1 MSLDQCHST
10 VGEKPVKKPRSVT
23 NDQIGVDGR
32 KYWRGLDDAADT
44 PEFRDWLEK
53 ELPTDASRLLEG
65 SRRTFLKLMGASVA
79 LAGAA
84 TLPGCRRPDHKIYP
98 YSRAVPEDVVPGKSV
113 YFATSMALPGGAVEG
128 LLVE

>member
-10 VGEKPVKKPRSVT
+10 IDEKPVLKARTFSNEQVGT
-23 NDQIGVDGR
+23 DGR
-32 KYWRGLDDAADT
+32 KYWRGLEDAADA

-53 ELPTDASRLLEG
+53 ELPSDASRLLDS

-84 TLPGCRRPDHKIYP
+84 TLPGCRRPDHKILP
-98 YSRAVPEDVVPGKSV
+98 YSRSVPEDTVPGKSTF
-113 YFATSMALPGGAVEG
+113 YA
-128 LLVE
+128 